1 MSETT
6 TADAPA
12 HPRVFLV
19 VVDDSEEVR
28 VALRFA
34 AQRARHTGGRVA
46 LFRAI
51 EPVEFQHWM
60 GVGELMR
67 EEARQEA
74 EGLMERMSQ
83 QVIDLTGSIPIIYLR
98 EGSTR
103 EELLDLLDEE
113 KSISVLVLGAAA
125 KADNPGPL
133 ITYLASKGAA
143 RLRIPITIVP
153 GSLTD
158 EEIDALS

>member
-1 MSETT
+1 M
-6 TADAPA
+6 
-12 HPRVFLV
+12 
-19 VVDDSEEVR
+19 R

-34 AQRARHTGGRVA
+34 GQRARHTDGLVA

-51 EPVEFQHWM
+51 EPVECQHWM

-83 QVIDLTGSIPIIYLR
+83 QVVDMTGSIPIIYLR
-98 EGSTR
+98 EGTTR

-113 KSISVLVLGAAA
+113 RSISVLVLGAAV

-133 ITYLASKGAA
+133 ITYLSSKGAS
-143 RLRIPITIVP
+143 RLRIPITIVTGP
-153 GSLTD
+153 LSD